1 MRPVSQAP
9 DPHKEQETALPFNA
23 SVKNAMVPRQL
34 IIDDNEEL
42 AENIRE
48 VLELEFDDVEVDLA
62 PTGER
67 ALELVAEHQYDL
79 VITDMRMP
87 GIGGAEVVKKIQ
99 ELRPGT
105 PILVMT
111 AYAEDGLLNDAQD
124 SGAFGVVLKP
134 IDLGRLVETIE
145 RVYRADAKILLV
157 DDDRDLRANLLE
169 AVQTCMEGTVAV
181 PAANLAA
188 ARRVMAQVEFKGAIV
203 DMRLPD
209 GRGHELVNELREA
222 GLPVIVI
229 SGYAEE
235 LEDSKLEADRV
246 LSKPFDTQALIDAVG
261 ETVKAS

>member
-1 MRPVSQAP
+1 
-9 DPHKEQETALPFNA
+9 
-23 SVKNAMVPRQL
+23 MVPRQL

-48 VLELEFDDVEVDLA
+48 VLEMEFEDVEVDLA

-67 ALELVAEHQYDL
+67 ALELITQHEYDL
-79 VITDMRMP
+79 VMTDMRMP
-87 GIGGAEVVKKIQ
+87 GIGGAEVVRRIQ

-111 AYAEDGLLNDAQD
+111 AYAEDRLLEDAQD

-134 IDLGRLVETIE
+134 IDLGRLVETIQT
-145 RVYRADAKILLV
+145 VYRADGRILLV

-169 AVQTCMEGTVAV
+169 AVHTCIDGTVAL
-181 PAANLAA
+181 PASNLAD
-188 ARRVMAQVEFKGAIV
+188 ARRLMERVELKGAIV

-209 GRGHELVNELREA
+209 GRGSELVAELRAA
-222 GLPVIVI
+222 GLPVVVI
-229 SGYAEE
+229 TGYAEE
-235 LEDSKLEADRV
+235 LEEGDHGANRV

-261 ETVKAS
+261 ESVKAS

>member
-1 MRPVSQAP
+1 
-9 DPHKEQETALPFNA
+9 
-23 SVKNAMVPRQL
+23 MVPRQL

-48 VLELEFDDVEVDLA
+48 VLEMEFDDVEVDLA

-67 ALELVAEHQYDL
+67 ALELVAEHEYDL

-87 GIGGAEVVKKIQ
+87 GIGGAEVVKRIQ

-111 AYAEDGLLNDAQD
+111 AYAEDGLLEDAQD

-134 IDLGRLVETIE
+134 LDLGRLVDTIE
-145 RVYRADAKILLV
+145 RVYRADARILIV
-157 DDDRDLRANLLE
+157 DDDRDLRSNMLE
-169 AVQTCMEGTVAV
+169 AVHTCVDGTVAV
-181 PAANLAA
+181 PASSLEA
-188 ARRVMAQVEFKGAIV
+188 ARRVVGNVAFNGAIV

-209 GRGHELVNELREA
+209 GRAHELIAELREA

-229 SGYAEE
+229 TGYAEE
-235 LEDSKLEADRV
+235 LAGSELEGNKV
-246 LSKPFDTQALIDAVG
+246 LAKPFDTQVLIDAVG
-261 ETVKAS
+261 EAVKAS